1 MAHLWHTCYTYKVGG
16 NFKKSFLKSNKRGDN
31 SIMGNKNQLT
41 NRQKEFC
48 KYIVEGTY
56 SNSKCAR
63 MSGYAEDSSHIQA
76 SKLLNGTDFP
86 LVTDH
91 IKELREERERKYAV
105 TKIGQIKRLKEL
117 SLGAEELGQ
126 ISSAVNAE
134 KLITQI
140 GGIAIDR
147 REIKVE
153 HSIDKL
159 SRDEIV
165 SRLSELRKAHSYAFD
180 GDFKRVEDTKHGKD
194 REDIIK
200 LIKAKPT
207 KENILSEDR
216 E

>member
-1 MAHLWHTCYTYKVGG
+1 MA
-16 NFKKSFLKSNKRGDN
+16 
-31 SIMGNKNQLT
+31 NKNQLT
-41 NRQKEFC
+41 NRQKEFA

-63 MSGYAEDSSHIQA
+63 MSGYAEASSHIQA
-76 SKLLNGTDFP
+76 SKLLNGNDFP

-117 SLGAEELGQ
+117 SIGAEELGQ

-180 GDFKRVEDTKHGKD
+180 GDFTRVEDTKHGKD

-207 KENILSEDR
+207 KENILLKNR